1 MARSGSH
8 QTFAVHSACLRGV
21 EAFPV
26 TVEVS
31 SSGGIPGITIVGM
44 ADSAVLEARSRIRCA
59 IRSSGFEVPR
69 LSFTV
74 SLSPGD
80 MRKTGT
86 GFDLAIAVA
95 ILALSG
101 QIPIS
106 GVDGCLFAGELALDG
121 RVLGVRGEVAFQI
134 LSRSERLRFVS
145 GHYDRHISMGNVD
158 QVELGALGGLRGG
171 IAHLP
176 LIPSTRCEVRPEMA
190 MLDYEDVVGQE
201 FAKRALMIAA
211 AGGLGLLMIGPPG
224 SGKTMLARRM
234 TSILPPIDQMELE
247 QALCIHSVMG
257 EPADKLL
264 SGIRPFR
271 NPHHAASSAGLIGG
285 GRPVLPGEISLAHGG
300 VLYLDELGEFQNSVL
315 QMLRQPLEDGE
326 VRLVRVDGT
335 YVFPARFQLLAA
347 SNPCPCGYLGDREI
361 ACRCSETAVQ
371 HYQQRLGGPL
381 IDRIDVVVDVG
392 RPDPSTIV
400 SGSSGASSHDL
411 KEQVLRGRQFAGWRC
426 RENCES
432 GSLRSGLD
440 SSVAAYG
447 LEDNASEALVE
458 LARRKRLTARGITR
472 LCRIARTIAD
482 VDEKILVTTDNLLE
496 ASMLQGRRN
505 ERT

>member
-145 GHYDRHISMGNVD
+145 GRYDRHISMGNVD

-190 MLDYEDVVGQE
+190 MLDY
-201 FAKRALMIAA
+201 
-211 AGGLGLLMIGPPG
+211 
-224 SGKTMLARRM
+224 
-234 TSILPPIDQMELE
+234 
-247 QALCIHSVMG
+247 
-257 EPADKLL
+257 
-264 SGIRPFR
+264 
-271 NPHHAASSAGLIGG
+271 
-285 GRPVLPGEISLAHGG
+285 
-300 VLYLDELGEFQNSVL
+300 
-315 QMLRQPLEDGE
+315 
-326 VRLVRVDGT
+326 
-335 YVFPARFQLLAA
+335 
-347 SNPCPCGYLGDREI
+347 
-361 ACRCSETAVQ
+361 
-371 HYQQRLGGPL
+371 
-381 IDRIDVVVDVG
+381 
-392 RPDPSTIV
+392 
-400 SGSSGASSHDL
+400 
-411 KEQVLRGRQFAGWRC
+411 
-426 RENCES
+426 
-432 GSLRSGLD
+432 
-440 SSVAAYG
+440 
-447 LEDNASEALVE
+447 
-458 LARRKRLTARGITR
+458 
-472 LCRIARTIAD
+472 
-482 VDEKILVTTDNLLE
+482 
-496 ASMLQGRRN
+496 
-505 ERT
+505 

>member
-1 MARSGSH
+1 M
-8 QTFAVHSACLRGV
+8 
-21 EAFPV
+21 
-26 TVEVS
+26 
-31 SSGGIPGITIVGM
+31 
-44 ADSAVLEARSRIRCA
+44 
-59 IRSSGFEVPR
+59 
-69 LSFTV
+69 
-74 SLSPGD
+74 
-80 MRKTGT
+80 
-86 GFDLAIAVA
+86 
-95 ILALSG
+95 
-101 QIPIS
+101 
-106 GVDGCLFAGELALDG
+106 
-121 RVLGVRGEVAFQI
+121 
-134 LSRSERLRFVS
+134 
-145 GHYDRHISMGNVD
+145 
-158 QVELGALGGLRGG
+158 
-171 IAHLP
+171 
-176 LIPSTRCEVRPEMA
+176 
-190 MLDYEDVVGQE
+190 
-201 FAKRALMIAA
+201 
-211 AGGLGLLMIGPPG
+211 
-224 SGKTMLARRM
+224 
-234 TSILPPIDQMELE
+234 
-247 QALCIHSVMG
+247 
-257 EPADKLL
+257 
-264 SGIRPFR
+264 
-271 NPHHAASSAGLIGG
+271 
-285 GRPVLPGEISLAHGG
+285 
-300 VLYLDELGEFQNSVL
+300 LYLDELGEFQNSVL

-411 KEQVLRGRQFAGWRC
+411 KEQVLRGREFAGWRC
-426 RENCES
+426 REKCES